1 MYRNK
6 NIKSISVNFDLNKVI
21 NILRNVNIESM
32 CRYKDNILY
41 IIGKNLYADSDGV
54 YSEIRVYD
62 ADLKDVGISWFSIPT
77 YINYIE
83 YLLNR

>member
-41 IIGKNLYADSDGV
+41 IIGKNLYADYDGV

-62 ADLKDVGISWFSIPT
+62 TDLKDVGISWVSIPT